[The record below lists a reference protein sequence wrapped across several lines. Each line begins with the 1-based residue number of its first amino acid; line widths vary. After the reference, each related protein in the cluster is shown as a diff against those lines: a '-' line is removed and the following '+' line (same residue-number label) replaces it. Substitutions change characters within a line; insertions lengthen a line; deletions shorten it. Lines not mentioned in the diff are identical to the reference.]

1 MEVKFVVL
9 DPFFGANVQKGFSPA
24 FPDGFHNEGYKG
36 QKKFMA
42 WVWTRQ
48 VAVKIQSM
56 LNSSVKTYVLS
67 DIVGDK
73 YSDDAGDAAKLEFIQ
88 KLGTGG
94 IYIGVACN
102 SSAGDEWSQHSGWE
116 VCVSSSNNSTQ
127 LSDCFINAFTN
138 SSLSAN
144 FSLRKG
150 TAGAGAMI
158 KDNVL
163 MLSSVGMPAVVT
175 NNLFYNNLTD
185 VDYLMSQESVDVIAN
200 LHVNAVKE
208 YMNAGSVIN
217 DTSSASSAVE
227 TPAVISQPVTEAV
240 QNKTVWEDTKKN
252 TYAQVGQSTQNAET
266 ETEHTRIYEKFPPTI
281 QLDEMSMPLDGMFN
295 GNQEN
300 VSTGMTADTSSNI
313 QGKNYTTVGN
323 NGVDATLSVGFTYPL
338 IRINDNYY
346 THNSIVQ
353 FSVESAGFL
362 PKMQLRLKTIDNTV
376 LKREMV
382 KDGDI
387 CSVFIN
393 GGHGYIKSYRADFI
407 ITKTVVFDRDRMS
420 SPVELYLEGELYIP
434 KMYDSELT
442 YSFTGTSSAAVEDAA
457 KRLGLGFNFSDPEPT
472 KDTQIWHCT
481 AGHQKKGESPVMS
494 FIKDT
499 ALHAWKEFESFYDCW
514 VDLRY
519 GLSFINIAQMLGGKG
534 LDEEIDLA
542 FYNHAVSLGRG

>member
-88 KLGTGG
+88 KLGAGG

-227 TPAVISQPVTEAV
+227 TPAVIS
-240 QNKTVWEDTKKN
+240 
-252 TYAQVGQSTQNAET
+252 
-266 ETEHTRIYEKFPPTI
+266 
-281 QLDEMSMPLDGMFN
+281 
-295 GNQEN
+295 
-300 VSTGMTADTSSNI
+300 
-313 QGKNYTTVGN
+313 
-323 NGVDATLSVGFTYPL
+323 
-338 IRINDNYY
+338 
-346 THNSIVQ
+346 
-353 FSVESAGFL
+353 
-362 PKMQLRLKTIDNTV
+362 
-376 LKREMV
+376 
-382 KDGDI
+382 
-387 CSVFIN
+387 
-393 GGHGYIKSYRADFI
+393 
-407 ITKTVVFDRDRMS
+407 
-420 SPVELYLEGELYIP
+420 
-434 KMYDSELT
+434 
-442 YSFTGTSSAAVEDAA
+442 
-457 KRLGLGFNFSDPEPT
+457 
-472 KDTQIWHCT
+472 
-481 AGHQKKGESPVMS
+481 
-494 FIKDT
+494 
-499 ALHAWKEFESFYDCW
+499 
-514 VDLRY
+514 
-519 GLSFINIAQMLGGKG
+519 
-534 LDEEIDLA
+534 
-542 FYNHAVSLGRG
+542 